1 MRYSV
6 YLIILFILIE
16 ILFRT
21 FFKEFNSSDISYNLE
36 SDIRVV
42 KGIKSH
48 NYKDKSFERLVIRV
62 ENKDDIIQFSD
73 SNKIYFL
80 GDSITYGYGVDFN
93 ETYHQKLKLKNNLDY
108 QIIAASEFGVT
119 ADEIFE
125 TITKM
130 DKIISSG
137 DILVYQF
144 NYNDIIPI
152 KKNLNKSEP
161 SENNILKKIKKN
173 TYYFRYKYLNRSVF
187 FQVLQHYASVITNA
201 KKGTCEERGE
211 NALGQYTY
219 TYFSK
224 KYFDESKTLWN
235 NFNVSIKNIAF
246 SLRQKQVEFY
256 VLISPIS
263 LQIPNHSSNNK
274 FKLNINCSELDG
286 RDYLLKLLKNN
297 NIKFIDPL
305 DKLISNQSSSK
316 DLLFQQFDT
325 NHLNSKGHQLVSESI
340 YETLF
345 N

>member
-6 YLIILFILIE
+6 YLILLFILIE
-16 ILFRT
+16 IFFRF
-21 FFKEFNSSDISYNLE
+21 FFKEFNSSDVSYNLE
-36 SDIRVV
+36 GDHRVV

-73 SNKIYFL
+73 INKIYFL

-93 ETYHQKLKLKNNLDY
+93 ETYHQKLKVISNLDY

-119 ADEIFE
+119 AEEIFE

-130 DKIISSG
+130 DKIISPG

-152 KKNLNKSEP
+152 KKNLNHQESSEVD
-161 SENNILKKIKKN
+161 ILKKIKKN
-173 TYYFRYKYLNRSVF
+173 TYHFRYKYLNRSVF
-187 FQVLQHYASVITNA
+187 FQVLQHYASVITNS
-201 KKGTCEERGE
+201 KEGNCEERGK

-224 KYFDESKTLWN
+224 KYFNESKILWN
-235 NFNVSIKNIAF
+235 NFNGSLKNIAY
-246 SLRQKQVEFY
+246 SLEQKQVKFY

-263 LQIPNHSSNNK
+263 LQLPNHSANNK
-274 FKLNINCSELDG
+274 FKLDINCSELDG
-286 RDYLLKLLKNN
+286 REYLLKLLENN

-305 DKLISNQSSSK
+305 DKLISNLSSSK

-325 NHLNSKGHQLVSESI
+325 NHLNPKGHQLVSESI

>member
-16 ILFRT
+16 IFFRT
-21 FFKEFNSSDISYNLE
+21 FFKEFNSSDVSYNLE

-62 ENKDDIIQFSD
+62 ENKDDTIQFSE
-73 SNKIYFL
+73 SKKIYFL

-93 ETYHQKLKLKNNLDY
+93 ETYHQKLKVKNNLDY

-119 ADEIFE
+119 AEEIFE

-130 DKIISSG
+130 DKIISPG

-152 KKNLNKSEP
+152 KKNLNKSESP
-161 SENNILKKIKKN
+161 EKNIIKKIKKN

-187 FQVLQHYASVITNA
+187 FQVLQHYASVITNT
-201 KKGTCEERGE
+201 KDGSCEERGK

-224 KYFDESKTLWN
+224 KYFDESKILWN
-235 NFNVSIKNIAF
+235 NFDVSIKNIAH
-246 SLRQKQVEFY
+246 SLRQKKVKFY

-263 LQIPNHSSNNK
+263 LQLSNHSTNNK
-274 FKLNINCSELDG
+274 FNLDINCSELDG

-305 DKLISNQSSSK
+305 DKLASNQSSSK